1 MGRERQRGKEID
13 SERDRERN
21 EKRMDYLVKEV
32 KMTEE
37 AVLERKQTT
46 Q

>member
-1 MGRERQRGKEID
+1 MGRERQRGTEID